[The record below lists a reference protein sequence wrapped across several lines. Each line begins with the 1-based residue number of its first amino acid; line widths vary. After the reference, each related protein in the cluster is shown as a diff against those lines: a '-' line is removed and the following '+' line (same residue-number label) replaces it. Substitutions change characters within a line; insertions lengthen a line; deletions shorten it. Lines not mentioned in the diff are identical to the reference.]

1 MNCGRYDITDS
12 CGDRYYATCTFYQTE
27 LPEWSSLS
35 TQNCVTLEETTE
47 ELYEEITDI
56 KDELDNSE
64 LTGGCINFLSEDP
77 KQKDVNIAFQEKIC
91 EISEQLNK
99 ISSPI
104 NGLFCPNLDYGDL
117 IDPSDCD
124 GEPTTWCEFA
134 QFVLDILKR
143 DQINE
148 EV

>member
-1 MNCGRYDITDS
+1 MGSVELYFEPTLHGII
-12 CGDRYYATCTFYQTE
+12 FQIE

-56 KDELDNSE
+56 KDELGNSE

-77 KQKDVNIAFQEKIC
+77 KQKDVNKAFQEKIC
-91 EISEQLNK
+91 EISEQLTK
-99 ISSPI
+99 VSSPM

-117 IDPSDCD
+117 IDPNDCD
-124 GEPTTWCEFA
+124 GEPSNWCEFA